1 MALALAFTVFQLCWS
16 ALWGALH
23 VRIRSQR
30 KYARGRASLGRLDA
44 LYRRLNPLLFV
55 AQFVLTV
62 ACVWSDSRW
71 LLEFHHRAALRAL
84 GAGLLALSLA
94 LTLLA
99 LRHLGEN
106 YSPCY
111 DTHLPH
117 TITTTGP
124 YAGIRHPM
132 YLAKI
137 LAGAGTLL
145 VSGSLWAL
153 AEHGLPD
160 RRHMAR
166 AAPRGRRSFRRNA
179 RLLRVRGTHSFA
191 DSVSVLR
198 SAQRDRAKEL
208 PQSGHSHRRA
218 PMWALIT
225 SQMAGSSP
233 RNTRGMRRPRSS
245 TSSAG
250 RSSGRAASSK
260 RCCRPRATSWSRW
273 TCLLASRC
281 SACSPTGQVR
291 SATTQAA
298 WA

>member
-145 VSGSLWAL
+145 VSGSLWLLPSTVYLTVVTWRAL
-153 AEHGLPD
+153 
-160 RRHMAR
+160 RREDAVLSAAMPGYSAYAAR
-166 AAPRGRRSFRRNA
+166 T
-179 RLLRVRGTHSFA
+179 RLLIPYLF
-191 DSVSVLR
+191 
-198 SAQRDRAKEL
+198 
-208 PQSGHSHRRA
+208 
-218 PMWALIT
+218 
-225 SQMAGSSP
+225 
-233 RNTRGMRRPRSS
+233 
-245 TSSAG
+245 
-250 RSSGRAASSK
+250 
-260 RCCRPRATSWSRW
+260 
-273 TCLLASRC
+273 
-281 SACSPTGQVR
+281 
-291 SATTQAA
+291 
-298 WA
+298 